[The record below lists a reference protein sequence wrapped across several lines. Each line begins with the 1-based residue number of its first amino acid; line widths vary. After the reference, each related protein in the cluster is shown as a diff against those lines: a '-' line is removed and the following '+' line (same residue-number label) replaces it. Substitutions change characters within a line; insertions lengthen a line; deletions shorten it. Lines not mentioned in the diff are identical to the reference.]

1 MFVTE
6 LDTFLQKFHQLWNSG
21 HTAHLDLDT
30 CAGKAWVGLRVQ
42 LGHDPGPP
50 HHQLH
55 HPPFHHP
62 KQRDSPSR
70 MRRRARRAANRKQQ
84 EKETVQKINAEA
96 ETEPI
101 ENVDVTEGKTVEIAV
116 AEKASPEE
124 PRVAKTPTSVEETD
138 NKSNQEKEI
147 IVVELVEETTYATQ
161 DDEAVKV
168 ETVEIA
174 LKKVVD
180 EVCPDV
186 EYEAEPSVV
195 LKSQYP
201 RDCEKCYKHLR
212 NNTDF
217 RKHVVACVMSR
228 K

>member
-1 MFVTE
+1 
-6 LDTFLQKFHQLWNSG
+6 
-21 HTAHLDLDT
+21 
-30 CAGKAWVGLRVQ
+30 
-42 LGHDPGPP
+42 
-50 HHQLH
+50 
-55 HPPFHHP
+55 
-62 KQRDSPSR
+62 
-70 MRRRARRAANRKQQ
+70 MRRRARRAANGKQQ
-84 EKETVQKINAEA
+84 EKEINQKINAEA
-96 ETEPI
+96 ETEPR

-116 AEKASPEE
+116 AEEALPEE
-124 PRVAKTPTSVEETD
+124 SRVAKTPKSVEETD
-138 NKSNQEKEI
+138 DKSNQENEV
-147 IVVELVEETTYATQ
+147 IVVEVVEETTSAGQ

-174 LKKVVD
+174 LKRVVD
-180 EVCPDV
+180 VICPDV

-201 RDCEKCYKHLR
+201 RDCKKCNKHLR

>member
-6 LDTFLQKFHQLWNSG
+6 LDTFIQKFHQLWNSG

-62 KQRDSPSR
+62 RQRDSPSR
-70 MRRRARRAANRKQQ
+70 MRRRARRAANRQQ
-84 EKETVQKINAEA
+84 QAKETIQKMNAEA
-96 ETEPI
+96 EKEPR
-101 ENVDVTEGKTVEIAV
+101 ENVDVTEGKTVETAV
-116 AEKASPEE
+116 AEKALPEE
-124 PRVAKTPTSVEETD
+124 SRVAKPPKGVEETD
-138 NKSNQEKEI
+138 DKYNQEKEI
-147 IVVELVEETTYATQ
+147 IVVEVVEVTTDARQ
-161 DDEAVKV
+161 DDE
-168 ETVEIA
+168 IA
-174 LKKVVD
+174 LEEVVD
-180 EVCPDV
+180 EICPDV

-201 RDCEKCYKHLR
+201 RDCEKCNKHLR

>member
-6 LDTFLQKFHQLWNSG
+6 LDIFLQKFHQLWNSG
-21 HTAHLDLDT
+21 QTAHLDLDT

-50 HHQLH
+50 HH
-55 HPPFHHP
+55 PPFQHP
-62 KQRDSPSR
+62 RQGDSPSR

-84 EKETVQKINAEA
+84 VKESDQKVDAEA
-96 ETEPI
+96 ETEPR
-101 ENVDVTEGKTVEIAV
+101 ENVDVTEGKTVENVV
-116 AEKASPEE
+116 AEIAFLEE
-124 PRVAKTPTSVEETD
+124 SGVAKTPKRFEETD
-138 NKSNQEKEI
+138 DESNQEKEI
-147 IVVELVEETTYATQ
+147 IVVEVVEETTDARQ
-161 DDEAVKV
+161 DAKV
-168 ETVEIA
+168 ETEEIT

-180 EVCPDV
+180 EICPDV
-186 EYEAEPSVV
+186 EYEAEPSLV

-201 RDCEKCYKHLR
+201 RDCEKCNKHLR
-212 NNTDF
+212 SNTDF

>member
-6 LDTFLQKFHQLWNSG
+6 LDTFIQTFHQLWNSSQ
-21 HTAHLDLDT
+21 TAHLDLDT

-55 HPPFHHP
+55 HPPFHQHSR
-62 KQRDSPSR
+62 QRDSPSR
-70 MRRRARRAANRKQQ
+70 MRRRARRAANRQQ
-84 EKETVQKINAEA
+84 QAKETIQKMNAEA
-96 ETEPI
+96 EKEPR
-101 ENVDVTEGKTVEIAV
+101 ENVDVTEGKTVETAV
-116 AEKASPEE
+116 AEKALPEE
-124 PRVAKTPTSVEETD
+124 SRVAKTPKSV
-138 NKSNQEKEI
+138 EKEI
-147 IVVELVEETTYATQ
+147 IVVEIVEETADANQ
-161 DDEAVKV
+161 DDEAMKV
-168 ETVEIA
+168 ETGEIA
-174 LKKVVD
+174 LKEVVD
-180 EVCPDV
+180 EICPDL

-195 LKSQYP
+195 VKCQYP
-201 RDCEKCYKHLR
+201 RHCEKCDKYLR